1 MTEFESRRT
10 PYDDAYETCE
20 RTYAALLVYPGES
33 EPEFVTRRL
42 GVEPTSTQ
50 SKGER
55 IRNSLGRERIV
66 SVNGWFLSS
75 EGKVRSLDVRRHL
88 DWLLEKLMP
97 AEAGLKEL
105 QKLPKVKLGVS
116 CVWWS
121 AGGQGGP
128 TLWPEQMARMAQ
140 LNLECSFDIAFFGE
154 DAEE

>member
-1 MTEFESRRT
+1 MKEIESRRT

-20 RTYAALLVYPGES
+20 RTYVALMVYPGEI
-33 EPEFVTRRL
+33 EPVLVTRRL
-42 GVEPTSTQ
+42 GVEPTSVQ

-55 IRNSLGRERIV
+55 IENSLGRQRV
-66 SVNGWFLSS
+66 VPLNGWFLSS

-97 AEAGLKEL
+97 AEAALKEL
-105 QKLPKVKLGVS
+105 QMLPNVSMGVS
-116 CVWWS
+116 CIWWS

-140 LNLECSFDIAFFGE
+140 LNLECSFDISFFGE
-154 DAEE
+154 DE